1 MQLCCIFNNLLSSS
15 IKDMS
20 DTKNAF
26 LRYQVLDECFSNT
39 HRKYFLDDLIKICSE
54 KLSDFYGY
62 EVSISKRT
70 IQYDIEFMMG
80 SGGNFAPIEK
90 CRDGRKTYY
99 RYSDPKY
106 SFMKKDLDAAE
117 LEILRD
123 ALITMS
129 RIKGL
134 PGFDWMNEMQIQLE
148 TALQIDMSKTKI
160 IGFEGNDYLKGIEH
174 LHPLYRSIINQSV
187 LKINYHPFIKQNA
200 EVCIVSPYYL
210 KEYNSRWF
218 LLGWN
223 HDEEYLQTMALDRIL
238 EVSEG
243 KKEYKKP
250 QIDFE
255 NYFNEVVGVTN
266 KTDEMVEDVIIQVSD
281 DIVPYLETKPLHPE
295 QWLEKNILTL
305 KVKLN
310 YELESLIL
318 SFGEKM
324 KVLSP
329 ESFVKKIKFRLKEN
343 LEKY

>member
-39 HRKYFLDDLIKICSE
+39 HRKYFLEDLIRICSE
-54 KLSDFYGY
+54 KLSEYYGY
-62 EVSISKRT
+62 EVTVSKRT

-90 CRDGRKTYY
+90 CRDGRKNYY

-117 LEILRD
+117 LAILKD

-187 LKINYHPFIKQNA
+187 LKINYIPLLSKTLKFA
-200 EVCIVSPYYL
+200 LYL
-210 KEYNSRWF
+210 
-218 LLGWN
+218 L
-223 HDEEYLQTMALDRIL
+223 TIL
-238 EVSEG
+238 
-243 KKEYKKP
+243 
-250 QIDFE
+250 
-255 NYFNEVVGVTN
+255 
-266 KTDEMVEDVIIQVSD
+266 
-281 DIVPYLETKPLHPE
+281 
-295 QWLEKNILTL
+295 KNITADGFCWVGIMMKNIYKPWLWIGFL
-305 KVKLN
+305 KSQKVRKSIKN
-310 YELESLIL
+310 HKLIL
-318 SFGEKM
+318 RTILM
-324 KVLSP
+324 KWLGSP
-329 ESFVKKIKFRLKEN
+329 TGLTKWCRM
-343 LEKY
+343 